1 MLHLTGTKK
10 NQLNTRN
17 IYSNVIFI
25 DEQELFSINYSNFQQ
40 KFFQGSRV
48 IVALGLE
55 LLTQGLVFLIFLIRV
70 PLPSVRHC

>member
-1 MLHLTGTKK
+1 MHVTFNGYSK

-25 DEQELFSINYSNFQQ
+25 DEQELSYINYSNFQPNI
-40 KFFQGSRV
+40 FQGSRV

-55 LLTQGLVFLIFLIRV
+55 LLTWGLGFLIL
-70 PLPSVRHC
+70 